1 MHRVDARAQMARAGL
16 GDGKLVPGCSGWLKE
31 LLCAVPDLHS
41 WIRIAVDRHP
51 REKGNK
57 KQRGRESRRSS
68 GKEGRKG
75 TILFSLHLETDVL
88 NIPSSEG

>member
-1 MHRVDARAQMARAGL
+1 MDAHAQMAGAGL
-16 GDGKLVPGCSGWLKE
+16 GGGKLVPGCSGWLKE
-31 LLCAVPDLHS
+31 LLCVVPDLHS

-51 REKGNK
+51 REKGNT
-57 KQRGRESRRSS
+57 KQRGRETRRSS
-68 GKEGRKG
+68 GKEGRKQ